1 MSHAATPTPIPS
13 APITLTDRAV
23 SADGLERVVVA
34 HTALSDVDGERGH
47 LVLHGH
53 DVERLA
59 LRHGFEDALGLFVDG
74 SLPDQA
80 RRADLTRALGLA
92 RVEAFERGAA
102 AEAVRDAPDGMAAL
116 RVALSSS
123 AVAMGDHPTHE
134 AQAITI
140 AGAAAVALAAH
151 ARAARG
157 LPPLAPHATSRHA
170 DDVLA
175 MLDPT
180 EADREARAR
189 ALDSYLVT
197 VSDHGLNASTFTA
210 RVVASTG
217 ASLVASVVSAI
228 GALEGPLHGGA
239 PGPVLDMLDAIGTPE
254 HAERWLEAE
263 LAAGRRIMGMGHRIY
278 RVRDPRAAVLEKA
291 IEALTARGLAST
303 RLDLARAV
311 ERSARAVLRERYP
324 ARALDTNVEFYTA
337 VLLDAVGIPRSHFTP
352 TFALGRI
359 LGWCAHVR
367 EQRAVGRLV
376 RPQSVYVGPAPR
388 A

>member
-1 MSHAATPTPIPS
+1 MTAHAAQSRIPADADPAHS
-13 APITLTDRAV
+13 ERPVR
-23 SADGLERVVVA
+23 ADGLEGVVVA

-59 LRHGFEDALGLFVDG
+59 LGHGYEDALGLFLDG
-74 SLPDQA
+74 ALPKDA
-80 RRADLTRALGLA
+80 RRLSLERALGEA
-92 RVEAFERGAA
+92 RARAFDGGAA
-102 AEAVRDAPDGMAAL
+102 SVAVRQAPDGMAAL
-116 RVALSSS
+116 RVALSSITLPT
-123 AVAMGDHPTHE
+123 GDHE
-134 AQAITI
+134 AQVLAI
-140 AGAAAVALAAH
+140 AGAAAVAFAAH

-157 LPPLAPHATSRHA
+157 LEPLPPDAHRGHAHDLLATLEPDATQ
-170 DDVLA
+170 LA
-175 MLDPT
+175 
-180 EADREARAR
+180 ARAR

-217 ASLVASVVSAI
+217 ASLVAAVVAAI

-239 PGPVLDMLDAIGTPE
+239 PGPVLDMLDAIAAPE
-254 HAERWLEAE
+254 HAERWLESE

-291 IEALTARGLAST
+291 IESLTASGLATT
-303 RLDLARAV
+303 RLALARAV
-311 ERSARAVLRERYP
+311 EVSARAALRERYP
-324 ARALDTNVEFYTA
+324 DRTLDTNVEFYTA
-337 VLLDAVGIPRSHFTP
+337 VVLDAVGIPRSHFTS

-367 EQRAVGRLV
+367 EQRTVGRLV
-376 RPQSVYVGPAPR
+376 RPQSIYVGPTPQA
-388 A
+388 